1 MKKLNMHPY
10 DLAQKISTLSIQQ
23 QALELQALDFESMIE
38 VFEHLSVNRQQDL
51 LEVMDDQKLNELF
64 RELEYDTIDD
74 LIEDD
79 QDLFHRLDQENK
91 ETVEDILEYP
101 VDSAGRL
108 MLIETFTVQKTDT
121 VAEVIHAIKE
131 QQDLY
136 YASTIFVLDQTK
148 LVGYFQVTDLLK
160 QPDEIKIE
168 DFAHPIQ
175 HFVYAHQDQEEV
187 MFTFS
192 NYDLVVVAV
201 VDQEM
206 NYLGYITIDY
216 IVDVMQEELSE
227 DLEKMGAMSP
237 LEDSYL
243 ETSIWTHVKKR
254 FTWLLVLMISATITG
269 VLLVKYEHAFEALPI
284 LVSFIPMLMD
294 TGGNSGS
301 QASTLVIRGIATN
314 EIALKDAWKV
324 LNKEFRI
331 AIITSFLLAIVNG
344 ARIIIMGQS
353 WEIAIVVSLTL
364 MITVIIAKLIG
375 ALLPLLADRFNLDP
389 AVMSAPLITTIV
401 DTASIIIYFNIAI
414 HFFNI

>member
-1 MKKLNMHPY
+1 MKKLQMHPY
-10 DLAQKISTLSIQQ
+10 DFAQMISTLSIQQ
-23 QALELQALDFESMIE
+23 QVSELQALDFINMVE

-51 LEVMDDQKLNELF
+51 LNVMDDQTLNKLF
-64 RELEYDTIDD
+64 GELEYDTIDD
-74 LIEDD
+74 LIEDNH
-79 QDLFHRLDQENK
+79 DLLHRLNRENQ
-91 ETVEDILEYP
+91 ETVEDVLEYP

-121 VAEVIHAIKE
+121 VAEVIQSIKE
-131 QQDLY
+131 QNDLY
-136 YASTIFVLDQTK
+136 FTSTIFVLDSTK
-148 LVGYFQVTDLLK
+148 LVGYIQVTDLLK
-160 QPDEIKIE
+160 QPDEIKIAT
-168 DFAHPIQ
+168 FTHPIQ
-175 HFVYAHQDQEEV
+175 HFVYAQQDQEDV

-192 NYDLVVVAV
+192 NYDLVIVAV
-201 VDQEM
+201 VDREM

-227 DLEKMGAMSP
+227 DLEKMGALSP

-254 FTWLLVLMISATITG
+254 FAWLLVLMISATITG

-324 LNKEFRI
+324 LNKELRI
-331 AIITSFLLAIVNG
+331 AIITSVLLALVNG
-344 ARIIIMGQS
+344 ARIVIMGQS
-353 WEIAIVVSLTL
+353 WTIAIVVSLTL
-364 MITVIIAKLIG
+364 MFTVIIAKLIG
-375 ALLPLLADRFNLDP
+375 AILPLLADRFNLDP

-401 DTASIIIYFNIAI
+401 DTASIIIYFNVAI
-414 HFFNI
+414 YFFNI